1 MTTPDLTAPAPA
13 PASSSV
19 MEDIIDIFHSPRA
32 VFERRRTNPK
42 FWAAFFILALLMAA
56 AGYVMLKNMSSVMD
70 AQFAKQSAEVMRK
83 NPQITEDQLANM
95 RRMGETF
102 APIGFAVVAVISIFV
117 LGIGVWL
124 VGKLFESAA
133 DLKQS
138 MVIATFASFPKLID
152 LILAA
157 VVAMTMGTGNATNM
171 FAATPSAARFAGS
184 DASLA
189 VLGALSRISIGTIWA
204 TILVA
209 IGLQVMGRVS
219 KQKAY
224 TAALVL
230 WLIGTLLTVASAMRQ
245 G

>member
-1 MTTPDLTAPAPA
+1 MTTPDIAAPA

-19 MEDIIDIFHSPRA
+19 IEDIIDIFHSPSA

-42 FWAAFFILALLMAA
+42 FWAAFFILVVLMSA
-56 AGYVMLKNMSSVMD
+56 AGYVMLKNLSSVMD
-70 AQFAKQSAEVMRK
+70 AQFARQAAEITRK
-83 NPQITEDQLANM
+83 NPQITEDQLATM

-102 APIGFAVVAVISIFV
+102 APVGFALTAIVSVFV
-117 LGIGVWL
+117 LGVGVWL

-133 DLKQS
+133 DLRQS
-138 MVIATFASFPKLID
+138 MVIATLASFPKLID
-152 LILAA
+152 LLLAA
-157 VVAMTMGTGNATNM
+157 VMAMTIGTNNATNM
-171 FAATPSAARFAGS
+171 FAATPSAAHFVGS
-184 DASLA
+184 DANLA

-204 TILVA
+204 TILIA

-224 TAALVL
+224 TAAFVL
-230 WLIGTLLTVASAMRQ
+230 WLFATLLTVAAAVRQ

>member
-1 MTTPDLTAPAPA
+1 MTTPDIAAPA

-19 MEDIIDIFHSPRA
+19 IEDIIDIFHSPSA

-42 FWAAFFILALLMAA
+42 FWAAFFILVVLMSA
-56 AGYVMLKNMSSVMD
+56 AGYVMLKNLSSVMD
-70 AQFAKQSAEVMRK
+70 AQLARQAAEITRK
-83 NPQITEDQLANM
+83 NPQITEDQLATM

-102 APIGFAVVAVISIFV
+102 APVGFALMAVISVFV

-133 DLKQS
+133 DLRQA
-138 MVIATFASFPKLID
+138 MVIATLASFPKLID
-152 LILAA
+152 LLLSA
-157 VVAMTMGTGNATNM
+157 VMSMTMGTNNATNM
-171 FAATPSAARFAGS
+171 FAATPSAARFVGS

-204 TILVA
+204 TILIA
-209 IGLQVMGRVS
+209 IGLQVMGRLP

-224 TAALVL
+224 TAAFVL
-230 WLIGTLLTVASAMRQ
+230 WLVGTLFAVGAAVRQ

>member
-1 MTTPDLTAPAPA
+1 MTTPDIATPA

-19 MEDIIDIFHSPRA
+19 IEDIIDIFHSPSA

-42 FWAAFFILALLMAA
+42 FWAAFFILVVLMSA
-56 AGYVMLKNMSSVMD
+56 AGYVMLKNLSSVMD
-70 AQFAKQSAEVMRK
+70 AQFARQAAEITRK
-83 NPQITEDQLANM
+83 NPQITEDQLATM

-102 APIGFAVVAVISIFV
+102 APVGFALMAVISVFV

-133 DLKQS
+133 DLRQA
-138 MVIATFASFPKLID
+138 MVIATLASFPKLID
-152 LILAA
+152 LLLSA
-157 VVAMTMGTGNATNM
+157 VMSMTMGTNNATNM
-171 FAATPSAARFAGS
+171 FAATPSAARFVGS

-204 TILVA
+204 TILIA
-209 IGLQVMGRVS
+209 IGLQVMGRLP

-224 TAALVL
+224 TAAFVL
-230 WLIGTLLTVASAMRQ
+230 WLVGTLFAVGAAVRQ

>member
-1 MTTPDLTAPAPA
+1 MTTPEIATTA

-19 MEDIIDIFHSPRA
+19 IEDIIDIFHSPSA

-42 FWAAFFILALLMAA
+42 FWAAFFILALLMAL

-70 AQFAKQSAEVMRK
+70 AQFAKQSAQMLKK
-83 NPQITEDQLANM
+83 NPQMTEDQLNNM
-95 RRMGETF
+95 RRISEKF
-102 APIGFAVVAVISIFV
+102 APVGFAVVAVISLFV

-152 LILAA
+152 MLLAA
-157 VVAMTMGTGNATNM
+157 VISMTVGTGNADNM
-171 FAATPSAARFAGS
+171 FAAMPSAARFAGS
-184 DASLA
+184 GTSLA

-204 TILVA
+204 TILVG
-209 IGLQVMGRVS
+209 IGLHVIGRLP
-219 KQKAY
+219 KQRAY
-224 TAALVL
+224 TAAAVL
-230 WLIGTLLTVASAMRQ
+230 WLVGTLITVASAIRQ

>member
-1 MTTPDLTAPAPA
+1 MTTPDIATPA

-19 MEDIIDIFHSPRA
+19 IEDISDIFHSPSA

-42 FWAAFFILALLMAA
+42 FWAAFFILVVLMSA
-56 AGYVMLKNMSSVMD
+56 AGYVMLKNLSSVMD
-70 AQFAKQSAEVMRK
+70 AQFARQAAEITRK
-83 NPQITEDQLANM
+83 NPQITEDQLATM

-102 APIGFAVVAVISIFV
+102 APVGFALMAVISVFV

-133 DLKQS
+133 DLRQS
-138 MVIATFASFPKLID
+138 MVIATLASFPKLID
-152 LILAA
+152 LLLSA
-157 VVAMTMGTGNATNM
+157 VMAMTMGTNNATNM
-171 FAATPSAARFAGS
+171 FAATPSAARFVGS

-204 TILVA
+204 TILIA
-209 IGLQVMGRVS
+209 IGLQVMGRLP
-219 KQKAY
+219 KPKAY
-224 TAALVL
+224 TAAFVL
-230 WLIGTLLTVASAMRQ
+230 WLVGTLFAVGAAVRQ

>member
-1 MTTPDLTAPAPA
+1 MTSPDIAAPA

-19 MEDIIDIFHSPRA
+19 IEDIIDIFHSPSA
-32 VFERRRTNPK
+32 VFERRRANPK
-42 FWAAFFILALLMAA
+42 FWAAFFILTLLMAA
-56 AGYVMLKNMSSVMD
+56 AGYVMLKNLSTVMD
-70 AQFAKQSAEVMRK
+70 AQFAKQSAEIMRK

-102 APIGFAVVAVISIFV
+102 APIGFALTVIVSVFV
-117 LGIGVWL
+117 LGLGVWL

-152 LILAA
+152 LLLAA
-157 VVAMTMGTGNATNM
+157 VMAMTMGTGNATNM
-171 FAATPSAARFAGS
+171 FAATPSAAKFAGS

-204 TILVA
+204 TILIA
-209 IGLQVMGRVS
+209 IGLHVIGRIP
-219 KQKAY
+219 KQRAY
-224 TAALVL
+224 IAAFVL
-230 WLIGTLLTVASAMRQ
+230 WVVGTAITVATAMRQ

>member
-1 MTTPDLTAPAPA
+1 
-13 PASSSV
+13 

-70 AQFAKQSAEVMRK
+70 AQFARQSAEVMRK

-95 RRMGETF
+95 RKMGETF
-102 APIGFAVVAVISIFV
+102 APIGFAVAAVLSIFV

-152 LILAA
+152 LILSA

-171 FAATPSAARFAGS
+171 FAATPSAARFVGS

>member
-1 MTTPDLTAPAPA
+1 MTSPHTSTPA
-13 PASSSV
+13 PASTSV
-19 MEDIIDIFHSPRA
+19 IEDIIDIFHSPSA
-32 VFERRRTNPK
+32 VFERRRANPK
-42 FWAAFFILALLMAA
+42 FWAAFFILTLLMAA
-56 AGYVMLKNMSSVMD
+56 VGYVMLKNLSTVMD

-95 RRMGETF
+95 RKMSETF
-102 APIGFAVVAVISIFV
+102 APVGFAVTVIVSVFV
-117 LGIGVWL
+117 LGLGVWL

-152 LILAA
+152 LLLAA
-157 VVAMTMGTGNATNM
+157 VMAMTMGTGNATNM

-184 DASLA
+184 DASIT

-204 TILVA
+204 TVLIA
-209 IGLQVMGRVS
+209 IGLHVMGRIP

-224 TAALVL
+224 VAAFVL
-230 WLIGTLLTVASAMRQ
+230 WVVGTAITVAAAMRQ

>member
-1 MTTPDLTAPAPA
+1 MTTPDIAAPA

-19 MEDIIDIFHSPRA
+19 IEDIIDIFHSPSA

-42 FWAAFFILALLMAA
+42 FWAAFFILVVLMSAV
-56 AGYVMLKNMSSVMD
+56 GYVMLKNLSSVMD
-70 AQFAKQSAEVMRK
+70 AQFARQAAEITRK

-95 RRMGETF
+95 RSMSEKF
-102 APIGFAVVAVISIFV
+102 APVGFAVVTIISIFV

-152 LILAA
+152 LLLAA
-157 VVAMTMGTGNATNM
+157 VMAMTMGTGNATNM
-171 FAATPSAARFAGS
+171 FAAMPSAAKFAGS
-184 DASLA
+184 DASMA
-189 VLGALSRISIGTIWA
+189 VLGALSRISVGTIWA

-209 IGLQVMGRVS
+209 IGLQIMGRIS

-224 TAALVL
+224 AAAFVL
-230 WLIGTLLTVASAMRQ
+230 WLVGTLITVATAIRQ

>member
-1 MTTPDLTAPAPA
+1 MTSPDIAAPA

-19 MEDIIDIFHSPRA
+19 IEDIIDIFHSPSA

-42 FWAAFFILALLMAA
+42 FWAAFFILVLLMAA
-56 AGYVMLKNMSSVMD
+56 VGYVMLKNLSGVID
-70 AQFAKQSAEVMRK
+70 AQFARQAAEITRK
-83 NPQITEDQLANM
+83 NPQITDDQLASM

-102 APIGFAVVAVISIFV
+102 APVGFALTMIVSLFV
-117 LGIGVWL
+117 LGVGVWL
-124 VGKLFESAA
+124 VGKLFDSAA
-133 DLKQS
+133 DLRQS

-152 LILAA
+152 LLLSA
-157 VVAMTMGTGNATNM
+157 VMGMTMGTNNMTNM

-204 TILVA
+204 TILIA
-209 IGLQVMGRVS
+209 IGLQVIGRIS

-224 TAALVL
+224 TAAFIL
-230 WLIGTLLTVASAMRQ
+230 WLVATLLTVATAIRQ

>member
-1 MTTPDLTAPAPA
+1 MTTPDIAAPA

-19 MEDIIDIFHSPRA
+19 IEDIIDIFHSPSA
-32 VFERRRTNPK
+32 VFERRRANPR
-42 FWAAFFILALLMAA
+42 FWAAFFILVLLMAA
-56 AGYVMLKNMSSVMD
+56 AGYVMLKNLSTVMD
-70 AQFAKQSAEVMRK
+70 AQFAKQSAEIMRK

-102 APIGFAVVAVISIFV
+102 APIGFALTVIISVFV

-152 LILAA
+152 LLLAA
-157 VVAMTMGTGNATNM
+157 VMAMTMGTGNATNM
-171 FAATPSAARFAGS
+171 FAATPSAAKFAGS
-184 DASLA
+184 DTSMA

-209 IGLQVMGRVS
+209 IGLHVIGRIP
-219 KQKAY
+219 KQRAY
-224 TAALVL
+224 IAAFVL
-230 WLIGTLLTVASAMRQ
+230 WLVGTIITVATAIRQ

>member
-1 MTTPDLTAPAPA
+1 MTTPDIAAPA

-19 MEDIIDIFHSPRA
+19 IEDIVDIFHSPSA
-32 VFERRRTNPK
+32 VFERRRTNPR
-42 FWAAFFILALLMAA
+42 FWAAFFILVLLMAA
-56 AGYVMLKNMSSVMD
+56 AGYVMLKNLSTVMD
-70 AQFAKQSAEVMRK
+70 AQFARQSAEVLRK

-102 APIGFAVVAVISIFV
+102 APIGFALTVIISVFV

-152 LILAA
+152 LLLAA
-157 VVAMTMGTGNATNM
+157 VMAMTMGTGNATNM

-184 DASLA
+184 DASMA

-204 TILVA
+204 TVLVA
-209 IGLQVMGRVS
+209 IGLHVMGRIP
-219 KQKAY
+219 KQRAY
-224 TAALVL
+224 IAAFVL
-230 WLIGTLLTVASAMRQ
+230 WLVGTALTVATAIRQ

>member
-1 MTTPDLTAPAPA
+1 MTTPDIAAPA

-19 MEDIIDIFHSPRA
+19 IEDIIDIFHSPSA

-42 FWAAFFILALLMAA
+42 FWAAFFILALLMAL
-56 AGYVMLKNMSSVMD
+56 AGYVMLKNLSTVMD
-70 AQFAKQSAEVMRK
+70 AQFAKQAAEITRK
-83 NPQITEDQLANM
+83 NPQITEDQLATM
-95 RRMGETF
+95 RSMNEKF
-102 APIGFAVVAVISIFV
+102 APVGFAVVTIISVFV
-117 LGIGVWL
+117 LGVAVWL

-152 LILAA
+152 VLLAA
-157 VVAMTMGTGNATNM
+157 IMAMTMGTGNATNM
-171 FAATPSAARFAGS
+171 FAAMPSAARFAGS
-184 DASLA
+184 DANMA

-204 TILVA
+204 TVLIA

-224 TAALVL
+224 TAAFVL
-230 WLIGTLLTVASAMRQ
+230 WLIGTLLTVATAMRQ

>member
-1 MTTPDLTAPAPA
+1 MTSPDIAAPV

-19 MEDIIDIFHSPRA
+19 IEDIIDIFHSPTA
-32 VFERRRTNPK
+32 VFERRRANPK
-42 FWAAFFILALLMAA
+42 FWAAFFILALLMAL
-56 AGYVMLKNMSSVMD
+56 AGYVMLKNLSTVMD
-70 AQFAKQSAEVMRK
+70 AQFAKQAAEITRK

-95 RRMGETF
+95 RSMSEKF
-102 APIGFAVVAVISIFV
+102 APIGFAVVTIISIFV
-117 LGIGVWL
+117 LGIGVWI

-152 LILAA
+152 LLLAA
-157 VVAMTMGTGNATNM
+157 VMAMTMGTGNATNM
-171 FAATPSAARFAGS
+171 FAAMPSAARFAGS
-184 DASLA
+184 DASMA
-189 VLGALSRISIGTIWA
+189 VLGALSRISVGTIWA

-209 IGLQVMGRVS
+209 IGLHVMGRMS

-224 TAALVL
+224 TAAFVL
-230 WLIGTLLTVASAMRQ
+230 WLVGTLITVATAVRQ

>member
-1 MTTPDLTAPAPA
+1 MTSPGIAAPA

-19 MEDIIDIFHSPRA
+19 IEDIVDIFHSPSA

-42 FWAAFFILALLMAA
+42 FWAAFFILVLLMAA
-56 AGYVMLKNMSSVMD
+56 AGYIMLKNLSSVMD
-70 AQFAKQSAEVMRK
+70 AQFARQAAEITRK
-83 NPQITEDQLANM
+83 NPQITDDQLATM
-95 RRMGETF
+95 RKVGQTF
-102 APIGFAVVAVISIFV
+102 APVGFALTMIVALFV
-117 LGIGVWL
+117 LGVGVWL
-124 VGKLFESAA
+124 VGKLFDSAA
-133 DLKQS
+133 DLRQS

-152 LILAA
+152 LLLSA
-157 VVAMTMGTGNATNM
+157 VMAMTLGTNNMTNM

-204 TILVA
+204 TILIA
-209 IGLQVMGRVS
+209 IGLQVIGRIS

-224 TAALVL
+224 TAAFVL
-230 WLIGTLLTVASAMRQ
+230 WLVGTLLTVATAIRQ

>member
-1 MTTPDLTAPAPA
+1 MTTPDIVAPA

-19 MEDIIDIFHSPRA
+19 VEDIIDIFHSPSA

-42 FWAAFFILALLMAA
+42 FWAAFFILALLMTL
-56 AGYVMLKNMSSVMD
+56 AGYVMLKNLSTVMD
-70 AQFAKQSAEVMRK
+70 AQFAKQAAEITRK
-83 NPQITEDQLANM
+83 NPQITEDQLATM
-95 RRMGETF
+95 RRMNETF
-102 APIGFAVVAVISIFV
+102 APVGFAVVTIISLFV
-117 LGIGVWL
+117 LGVGVWI
-124 VGKLFESAA
+124 VGKLFESTA

-152 LILAA
+152 LLLAA
-157 VVAMTMGTGNATNM
+157 VMAMTMGTGNATNM
-171 FAATPSAARFAGS
+171 FVAMPSAAKFAGT
-184 DASLA
+184 DASMA

-209 IGLQVMGRVS
+209 IGLQVMGRIS

-224 TAALVL
+224 TAAFVL
-230 WLIGTLLTVASAMRQ
+230 WIVGTLFTVAAAVRQ